1 MEAGLFLPF
10 FSLSSS
16 AQFTSNQILFFVVII
31 NASPYG
37 MPKMADTHTYYE
49 GIYRGTFTTQHRQV
63 RQYMWVPITL
73 HGCSHNMSLY

>member
-1 MEAGLFLPF
+1 MEC
-10 FSLSSS
+10 
-16 AQFTSNQILFFVVII
+16 QRWQ
-31 NASPYG
+31 
-37 MPKMADTHTYYE
+37 THTHPFNSPLFRNTQVSRYQKGKTNLDFTEAKARDGE